1 MKVPYANRTVTV
13 DLPSVEGQP
22 KITVKSIID
31 DFCQQMPTNF
41 NTLLEA
47 FVLISARQVRVTC
60 KTPLAMEEFCHS
72 GLCFRS
78 SPVTIR
84 PCQSAKWVTISRL
97 SYGILEDVVKAALEP
112 YGKIIQFKMD
122 SYRDVYIGTRT
133 VLMDL
138 AKPIPSRLLIA
149 GHWCNV
155 NYNGQTPTC
164 FSCHK
169 PGHSYKD
176 CPERQP
182 ATTLIVHRRVSL
194 NKATNP
200 TAQSNMSNEPT
211 GNSVATIEHVDAA
224 VHAQESN
231 SGSQDRLPEDAQKSS
246 HKDQGS
252 ENTDKTKATGHTM
265 DPAIKE
271 MEVTPTPA
279 LVGGK
284 RGRTMTTLPMME

>member
-1 MKVPYANRTVTV
+1 
-13 DLPSVEGQP
+13 
-22 KITVKSIID
+22 
-31 DFCQQMPTNF
+31 MPTNF

-47 FVLISARQVRVTC
+47 FVLISPRQVRVTW
-60 KTPLAMEEFCHS
+60 KTPLAMEKFCHS

-97 SYGILEDVVKAALEP
+97 SYGILDDVVKAALEP

-122 SYRDVYIGTRT
+122 SYRGVYIGTRT

-176 CPERQP
+176 CLERQP
-182 ATTLIVHRRVSL
+182 ATTLIVHRGVSL
-194 NKATNP
+194 NKATNH
-200 TAQSNMSNEPT
+200 TVQSNVSNDPT

-224 VHAQESN
+224 AHAQESN
-231 SGSQDRLPEDAQKSS
+231 SGSEDRSPEDAQKSS

-252 ENTDKTKATGHTM
+252 ENTDKTEATGHTM

-271 MEVTPTPA
+271 MEVTPTGQTGP
-279 LVGGK
+279 K
-284 RGRTMTTLPMME
+284 RRRLFR